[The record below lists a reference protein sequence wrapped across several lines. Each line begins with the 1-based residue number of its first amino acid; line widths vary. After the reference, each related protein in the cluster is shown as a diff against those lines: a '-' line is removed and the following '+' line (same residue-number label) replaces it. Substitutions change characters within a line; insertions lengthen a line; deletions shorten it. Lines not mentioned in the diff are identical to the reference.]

1 MSGKKSVKLDNGKY
15 EWVLADNYTS
25 EITRNGEYWRNTTG
39 DNFILAAM
47 QEILDLRKE
56 LDKAVDIIEASGV
69 DYDELIQL
77 QEEK

>member
-1 MSGKKSVKLDNGKY
+1 MSLESVKLDHDKY

-25 EITRNGEYWRNTTG
+25 EIYRHGELWKNTTG

-47 QEILDLRKE
+47 QEILDLREE
-56 LDKAVDIIEASGV
+56 LNKAIDIIEESGV